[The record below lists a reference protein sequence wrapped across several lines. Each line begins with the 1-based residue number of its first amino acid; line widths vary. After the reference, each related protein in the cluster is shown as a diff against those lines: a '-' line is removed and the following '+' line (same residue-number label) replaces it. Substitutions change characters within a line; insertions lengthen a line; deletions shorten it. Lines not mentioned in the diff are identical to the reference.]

1 MVVEAIHFG
10 ERGLHRY
17 LLHAFVVM
25 ANHVHLLISPHV
37 PLPALIK
44 SLKSLTARRANQML
58 VRTGSPF
65 WQEESYDHCVRNDR
79 EFERIRAYIEENPVR
94 AGLAGEAAEFRWS
107 SA

>member
-1 MVVEAIHFG
+1 
-10 ERGLHRY
+10 
-17 LLHAFVVM
+17 
-25 ANHVHLLISPHV
+25 
-37 PLPALIK
+37 
-44 SLKSLTARRANQML
+44 ML